1 MVSAYCSYLV
11 LSAIINHPET
21 RCRPVDD
28 AYDATLRLVGCVF
41 VFAAV
46 RTPSLPAAAAAA
58 AAAVAYV
65 YSTTVRIEQD
75 TVTTGAID

>member
-28 AYDATLRLVGCVF
+28 AYDTTLRLVGCVF

-58 AAAVAYV
+58 AAVACV